1 MIWYELSKNRIQIP
15 DPNRYILVC
24 TYLSLMELAFSPN
37 NLKKL
42 SEVQEVIRFI
52 LKVKPEIILFYPR
65 DHAKSLIDHGFQNE
79 HEIESDITLTFL
91 KILLNHP
98 KDRLVLNS
106 FKNQLEYISTIRKK
120 NMADWAAFIS
130 EVYHNESEI
139 IKALKKY
146 SQKDS
151 DILYFKN
158 WFLHRLNDFE
168 DGKYLFD
175 KMPWELFEFYIS
187 LGAHYMRTMKLSRM
201 KADENDENDLR
212 NMIYVQ
218 PGEKYWTLEKKWLTF
233 VREAKMSHY
242 LYQTEYQ

>member
-42 SEVQEVIRFI
+42 SEVQEVIRLI
-52 LKVKPEIILFYPR
+52 LKVKPEINLFYPR
-65 DHAKSLIDHGFQNE
+65 EHAKSLIDHDFQNE

-91 KILLNHP
+91 RILLNHP
-98 KDRLVLNS
+98 KQGLIPNS
-106 FKNQLEYISTIRKK
+106 FEDILENISTIRKK
-120 NMADWAAFIS
+120 NMADWVAFI
-130 EVYHNESEI
+130 NEIYQNEFEI
-139 IKALKKY
+139 LKAFKKY

-151 DILYFKN
+151 DILYFKK

-168 DGKYLFD
+168 EGKYSFD
-175 KMPWELFEFYIS
+175 KMPWELFEFYIF

-218 PGEKYWTLEKKWLTF
+218 PGDKYWTLEKKWLTF
-233 VREAKMSHY
+233 AREAKMSHY
-242 LYQTEYQ
+242 LYQVDQ